1 VNAAEIMRRLASA
14 AQTGSSDA
22 YWSLHAA
29 DFVAHIPGQS
39 RVGGDYRGHGA
50 LQALDDLENDLTEGS
65 IEHEVHDT
73 RVRCVT
79 PFRPPS
85 PPFTLVSV
93 PHARVAEPGRRAGL
107 RIRCPKGR
115 GGSNPPSR
123 TALLQRGACGGRR
136 WPFARIAPAW
146 TSGETR
152 SPGPH
157 EGRATRSS
165 IGWGPSRSGAVG
177 SSSLSGC
184 WCSSR

>member
-123 TALLQRGACGGRR
+123 TGCSLGHMDSSCGNGRPSGLPVRTGREDHSAARWARAIRGRR
-136 WPFARIAPAW
+136 HQMAHSF
-146 TSGETR
+146 
-152 SPGPH
+152 
-157 EGRATRSS
+157 
-165 IGWGPSRSGAVG
+165 
-177 SSSLSGC
+177 L
-184 WCSSR
+184 